1 MRILTEYPREMT
13 LDYTRILD
21 YESGYEE
28 DPGQITVEIGSY
40 QETLP
45 FGANDYSNTCLLLY
59 PRSQFS
65 ALFAG
70 HPYLVDSGYTSL
82 YFQAEDHE
90 KVYEDMRNILLQ
102 NQMEAYQLSDE
113 RASQE
118 TENNTILVINV
129 LSYGFVILI
138 ALIAV
143 ANVFNTISTNVAL
156 RRKDFAMLRSVGMT
170 QCLQWA
176 SKSPWC
182 SASTPV

>member
-1 MRILTEYPREMT
+1 M
-13 LDYTRILD
+13 
-21 YESGYEE
+21 
-28 DPGQITVEIGSY
+28 
-40 QETLP
+40 
-45 FGANDYSNTCLLLY
+45 
-59 PRSQFS
+59 
-65 ALFAG
+65 
-70 HPYLVDSGYTSL
+70 
-82 YFQAEDHE
+82 
-90 KVYEDMRNILLQ
+90 YEDMRNILLQ

-170 QCLQWA
+170 QKGFDRMMCYCLLYT
-176 SKSPWC
+176 SRC
-182 SASTPV
+182 V